1 MIYATTTKTKQFCVK
16 RSIERLFGLE
26 GVHRWDPFLVLPPSG
41 WETALHT
48 CTFLLLM
55 FTRHRRLD
63 MTGIVLSFFF
73 FFLFSLFVRHA
84 MGNKCIL
91 CFRSVLAAITRLYG
105 EVLVR
110 KKMNKKNER
119 KTSIC
124 TLRPRVSRAES
135 FPSLCYRSIHAVRHG
150 NVYSILMDLWYIC
163 QFGISRT
170 WNALL

>member
-1 MIYATTTKTKQFCVK
+1 MGPIP
-16 RSIERLFGLE
+16 RS
-26 GVHRWDPFLVLPPSG
+26 PSLWMRNCSPHLYISVINVYPSPKAG
-41 WETALHT
+41 YDWN
-48 CTFLLLM
+48 CP
-55 FTRHRRLD
+55 
-63 MTGIVLSFFF
+63 F
-73 FFLFSLFVRHA
+73 FFLFFFFSLFVRHA

-170 WNALL
+170 